1 MSIHYLNFFLYFSQ
15 NERNT
20 VVILYLTNAKK
31 MLRNKVLIRHKA
43 ILLIYFTLSTYLLYF
58 ISYSGKILYII
69 KPQAGETLMRILKKV
84 LIKLH
89 IKKPPRHPHAGNTA
103 LPDPIKEELQK
114 NGLNTENI
122 IVFFKT
128 DMCRAEQF
136 GDAYILLDEK
146 GIYVAEFDEQIEKS
160 EKKKKKIEFSPKLL
174 KLTATPLEDIDE
186 VFAEQYLATGQLT
199 YKKGEE
205 YYSLAYFSI
214 GLLEKADNFK
224 KIFNA
229 LKQNKDYRQYIGNVK
244 DRACIKCGAPVPNG
258 MRFCKDCVDKSST
271 VKRLFSFFG
280 DVKGKM
286 AFIIFSILVSTGLNL
301 LIPQFSTQK
310 LYDEVLNTGNTS
322 SYDVLFKALISVVL
336 SMAAIKIF
344 NQLFTLFYQYLV
356 AGVLPHVIY
365 SIKLKIFKAMQQLS
379 VGFYTHK
386 QTGSLMERVT
396 RDSNNIYWF
405 FVDGFPYLIA
415 NAITVIGILAIM
427 FATSVKLT
435 LMILIAAI
443 FIFVCYPVFD
453 RIFRKMHHKVW
464 VQNSRLT
471 SKVSDNINGHR
482 IIKAF
487 SKEDD
492 ESEQFGKISKKLMD
506 SEIKASNT
514 ENTVF
519 PILSVFVYLLSAL
532 VLGYGGVLCIT
543 SNELTVGELL
553 TFVVYLQ
560 MLQAPIEFLSWVT
573 NWWARC
579 VDSAQRVFE
588 IMDTEPDV
596 KDKENPVILDD
607 FKGSVELSELQFE
620 YEPAHPI
627 IKNLSLKIEAGEML
641 GIVGK
646 TGAGKTTV
654 SNLIARLYDP
664 KEGVVKIDGV
674 DVKDLSSKQLRRNI
688 GIVSQDIYLFMGTI
702 ADNIRY
708 ARPDATNDEVIAAAK
723 AASAHGFISKLPDGY
738 ETWVGSGGQD
748 LSGGERQRISIA
760 RTIIQNP
767 KILILDEA
775 TAAMDTETERNIQN
789 SLSELK
795 SGRTTI
801 AIAHR
806 LSTLR
811 DADKLAVIDDG
822 ECIEFGTYEEL
833 IEKKGAYYKMFKLQ
847 EEALKF
853 IGIGEQPEEEKEEKA
868 NEQ

>member
-1 MSIHYLNFFLYFSQ
+1 MKI
-15 NERNT
+15 
-20 VVILYLTNAKK
+20 TNK
-31 MLRNKVLIRHKA
+31 
-43 ILLIYFTLSTYLLYF
+43 LLF
-58 ISYSGKILYII
+58 
-69 KPQAGETLMRILKKV
+69 
-84 LIKLH
+84 KLH
-89 IKKPPRHPHAGNTA
+89 IKKTPRPNFSPSGI
-103 LPDPIKEELQK
+103 LPEHIKEVLQE
-114 NGLNTENI
+114 NELNTDSI
-122 IVFFKT
+122 IYSLKT
-128 DMCRAEQF
+128 DMTGAEAF
-136 GDAYILLDEK
+136 GDCYIMFDEK
-146 GIYVAEFDEQIEKS
+146 GLYIAEIE
-160 EKKKKKIEFSPKLL
+160 EPEIPKKKKKKNTPPPKPVLH
-174 KLTATPLEDIDE
+174 KLTALPINEIDE
-186 VFAEQYLATGQLT
+186 IFAEQYLATGQLT
-199 YKKGEE
+199 YKYNEE
-205 YYSLAYFSI
+205 YFSLGYFSI
-214 GLLEKADNFK
+214 GLLSKADSFK
-224 KIFNA
+224 KIFNIF
-229 LKQNKDYRQYIGNVK
+229 KQGKDYNQYITGDK
-244 DRACIKCGAPVPNG
+244 GSMCQKCGAPVPPG
-258 MRFCKDCVDKSST
+258 MHFCKDCVSKNST
-271 VKRLFSFFG
+271 IKRLFSFFG
-280 DVKGKM
+280 DVKWKM
-286 AFIIFSILVSTGLNL
+286 VFIIVFILFSNALNL

-310 LYDEVLNTGNTS
+310 LYDEVLNPGNTLG
-322 SYDVLFKALISVVL
+322 YDALLKGLFTVVL

-344 NQLFTLFYQYLV
+344 NQLFTLVYQYLV
-356 AGVLPHVIY
+356 AGMLPNVIY
-365 SIKLKIFKAMQQLS
+365 SIKIKIFKAMQRLS

-405 FVDGFPYLIA
+405 FVDGFPYLIGS
-415 NAITVIGILAIM
+415 AITVIGIIVIM

-435 LMILIAAI
+435 LITLLASTV
-443 FIFVCYPVFD
+443 IFVCYPLFHKL
-453 RIFRKMHHKVW
+453 FKKMHHKVW
-464 VQNSRLT
+464 VQHSKLT

-492 ESEQFGKISKKLMD
+492 ELEAFTKISDKVRDAEVKV
-506 SEIKASNT
+506 ANA

-519 PILSVFVYLLSAL
+519 PVLSIFIYLLGAL

-543 SNELTVGELL
+543 TDELTIGELL

-560 MLQAPIEFLSWVT
+560 MIQSPIDFLSWVL

-596 KDKENPVILDD
+596 KDIENPVILES
-607 FKGSVELSELQFE
+607 FRGEIEINELQFE

-627 IKNLSLKIEAGEML
+627 IKNLSLKINEGEML

-646 TGAGKTTV
+646 TGAGKTTI

-664 KEGVVKIDGV
+664 KEGVVKIDGH
-674 DVKDLSSKQLRRNI
+674 DVKELSSKQLRKNI
-688 GIVSQDIYLFMGTI
+688 GIVSQDIFLFMGTI

-723 AASAHGFISKLPDGY
+723 AASAHSFISKLPDGY

-789 SLSELK
+789 SISELK

-822 ECIEFGTYEEL
+822 ECIEFGTFDEL
-833 IEKKGAYYKMFKLQ
+833 MEKKGAYYKLFKLQ

-853 IGIGEQPEEEKEEKA
+853 IGIEQANEEDEKEEKE
-868 NEQ
+868 NER

>member
-1 MSIHYLNFFLYFSQ
+1 MKI
-15 NERNT
+15 
-20 VVILYLTNAKK
+20 V
-31 MLRNKVLIRHKA
+31 NKVL
-43 ILLIYFTLSTYLLYF
+43 Y
-58 ISYSGKILYII
+58 
-69 KPQAGETLMRILKKV
+69 
-84 LIKLH
+84 KLH
-89 IKKPPRHPHAGNTA
+89 IKKPPRSDFIPAST
-103 LPDPIKEELQK
+103 LPEPVKEILQVE
-114 NGLNTENI
+114 GLDTDSI
-122 IVFFKT
+122 IFFFKS
-128 DMCRAEQF
+128 DMTGAETF
-136 GDAYILLDEK
+136 GDCYFLFDEK
-146 GIYVAEFDEQIEKS
+146 GIYSAEIEEPELPKS
-160 EKKKKKIEFSPKLL
+160 KKKKKGTPPPKPVLH
-174 KLTATPLEDIDE
+174 KLTALPIEDIDE

-199 YKKGEE
+199 YKYNNE
-205 YYSLAYFSI
+205 YYSLGYFSL
-214 GLLEKADNFK
+214 GLLEKADTFR
-224 KIFNA
+224 KIFNT
-229 LKQNKDYRQYIGNVK
+229 LKKGENYNQYIANVK
-244 DRACIKCGAPVPNG
+244 ESTCQKCGAPVPNG
-258 MRFCKDCVDKSST
+258 MRFCKDCVSKSST
-271 VKRLFSFFG
+271 IKRLFSFFG
-280 DVKGKM
+280 DVKWKM
-286 AFIIFSILVSTGLNL
+286 VFILIFILLSNALNL

-310 LYDEVLNTGNTS
+310 LYDEVLNTGNTLG
-322 SYDVLFKALISVVL
+322 YDALLKGLFTVVL

-344 NQLFTLFYQYLV
+344 NQLFTLVYQYLV
-356 AGVLPHVIY
+356 AGMLPNVIY
-365 SIKLKIFKAMQQLS
+365 SIKIKIFKAMQRLS

-405 FVDGFPYLIA
+405 FVDGFPYLIG
-415 NAITVIGILAIM
+415 NVITVIGIIVIM

-435 LMILIAAI
+435 LLIFAGASVI
-443 FIFVCYPVFD
+443 FICYPVFNKL
-453 RIFRKMHHKVW
+453 FRKMHHKVW
-464 VQNSRLT
+464 VQHSRLT

-492 ESEQFGKISKKLMD
+492 ELSAFNKISD
-506 SEIKASNT
+506 SVKNAEIKVANA

-519 PILSVFVYLLSAL
+519 PILSVIIYLLSAL
-532 VLGYGGVLCIT
+532 VLGYGGYLCVATKEI
-543 SNELTVGELL
+543 TVGQLL
-553 TFVVYLQ
+553 TYVIYLQ
-560 MLQAPIEFLSWVT
+560 MLQAPIDFLSWVS

-596 KDKENPVILDD
+596 KDIENPVILEEI
-607 FKGSVELSELQFE
+607 KGEIELNELQFE

-627 IKNLSLKIEAGEML
+627 IKNLSLKINEGEML

-646 TGAGKTTV
+646 TGAGKTTI

-664 KEGVVKIDGV
+664 KEGVVKIDGH
-674 DVKDLSSKQLRRNI
+674 DVKELSSKQLRKNI
-688 GIVSQDIYLFMGTI
+688 GIVSQDIFLFMGTI

-723 AASAHGFISKLPDGY
+723 AASAHSFISKLPDGY

-811 DADKLAVIDDG
+811 DADKLAVIDEG
-822 ECIEFGTYEEL
+822 ECIEFGTFEEL
-833 IEKKGAYYKMFKLQ
+833 MEKKGAYYKLFKLQ

-853 IGIGEQPEEEKEEKA
+853 IGIEQQEESEEKEEKE
-868 NEQ
+868 NEQQ

>member
-1 MSIHYLNFFLYFSQ
+1 MEALN
-15 NERNT
+15 
-20 VVILYLTNAKK
+20 
-31 MLRNKVLIRHKA
+31 
-43 ILLIYFTLSTYLLYF
+43 
-58 ISYSGKILYII
+58 KILF
-69 KPQAGETLMRILKKV
+69 
-84 LIKLH
+84 KLRL
-89 IKKPPRHPHAGNTA
+89 KKPPRPNFPPMGL
-103 LPDPIKEELQK
+103 LPEPIKDVLKE
-114 NGLNTENI
+114 NGLNTDSI
-122 IVFFKT
+122 IFSFKS
-128 DMCRAEQF
+128 DMYDAESF
-136 GDAYILLDEK
+136 GDCYILFDEK
-146 GIYVAEFDEQIEKS
+146 GIYTAAIEEPALTEA
-160 EKKKKKIEFSPKLL
+160 EKKRKNKKTPLPKPKLRQ
-174 KLTATPLEDIDE
+174 LTSIPIDE
-186 VFAEQYLATGQLT
+186 TDEIFAEQYLATGQLT
-199 YKKGEE
+199 YKYNGE
-205 YYSLAYFSI
+205 YFSLGYFSI
-214 GLLEKADNFK
+214 GLLPKADAFR
-224 KIFNA
+224 KIFNTF
-229 LKQNKDYRQYIGNVK
+229 KQGKNYKQYISSSK
-244 DRACIKCGAPVPNG
+244 DSSCQKCGAPIPDG
-258 MRFCKDCVDKSST
+258 THFCKDCVSKSST
-271 VKRLFSFFG
+271 IKRLFSFFG
-280 DVKGKM
+280 DVKWKM
-286 AFIIFSILVSTGLNL
+286 VFIMIFILLSNALNL
-301 LIPQFSTQK
+301 LIPKVSTQK

-322 SYDVLFKALISVVL
+322 AYDVLLKGLFTVVL
-336 SMAAIKIF
+336 SMAVIKIA
-344 NQLFTLFYQYLV
+344 NQLFTLVYQYLV
-356 AGVLPHVIY
+356 AGMLPKVIY
-365 SIKLKIFKAMQQLS
+365 SIKIKIFKAMQRLS

-405 FVDGFPYLIA
+405 FVDGFPYLIG
-415 NAITVIGILAIM
+415 NAITVVGIIVIM

-435 LMILIAAI
+435 LLILATASVI
-443 FIFVCYPVFD
+443 FICYPIFNKL
-453 RIFRKMHHKVW
+453 FRKMHHKVW
-464 VQNSRLT
+464 VQHSRLT
-471 SKVSDNINGHR
+471 SKVSDNVNGHR

-492 ESEQFGKISKKLMD
+492 ELSAFNKISNNVRD
-506 SEIKASNT
+506 SELAVANA

-519 PILSVFVYLLSAL
+519 PILSIFIYLLGAL
-532 VLGYGGVLCIT
+532 VLGYGGFLCIT
-543 SNELTVGELL
+543 TDELTVGELL
-553 TFVVYLQ
+553 TYVIYLQ
-560 MLQAPIEFLSWVT
+560 MLQSPIDFLSWVT

-596 KDKENPVILDD
+596 KDIETPVILED
-607 FKGSVELSELQFE
+607 FKGEIELNELQFE

-627 IKNLSLKIEAGEML
+627 IKNLSLKINEGEML

-646 TGAGKTTV
+646 TGAGKTTI

-664 KEGVVKIDGV
+664 KEGIVKIDGH
-674 DVKDLSSKQLRRNI
+674 DVKELSSKQLRKNI
-688 GIVSQDIYLFMGTI
+688 GIVSQDIFLFMGTI

-822 ECIEFGTYEEL
+822 ECIEFGTFSEL
-833 IEKKGAYYKMFKLQ
+833 MEKKGVYYKLFKLQ

-853 IGIGEQPEEEKEEKA
+853 IGIEQESAEDEMEEKE
-868 NEQ
+868 NE

>member
-1 MSIHYLNFFLYFSQ
+1 MNF
-15 NERNT
+15 N
-20 VVILYLTNAKK
+20 
-31 MLRNKVLIRHKA
+31 VL
-43 ILLIYFTLSTYLLYF
+43 
-58 ISYSGKILYII
+58 
-69 KPQAGETLMRILKKV
+69 PE
-84 LIKLH
+84 
-89 IKKPPRHPHAGNTA
+89 
-103 LPDPIKEELQK
+103 PIKNILAE
-114 NGLNTENI
+114 NDLNTDNI
-122 IVFFKT
+122 ISVFKT
-128 DMCRAEQF
+128 DMNGAESF
-136 GDAYILLDEK
+136 GDVYVLLDEN
-146 GIYVAEFDEQIEKS
+146 GIYTAEFEENIEHA
-160 EKKKKKIEFSPKLL
+160 KKKNKKIEFKPKLL
-174 KLTATPLEDIDE
+174 KLCSIPIEDAE
-186 VFAEQYLATGQLT
+186 EMFAEQYLATGQLT
-199 YKKGEE
+199 YKKEDE

-214 GLLEKADNFK
+214 GLLEKADYFK

-229 LKQNKDYRQYIGNVK
+229 LKQGKDYRQYIGSIQEK
-244 DRACIKCGAPVPNG
+244 TCIKCGAPVPNG

-286 AFIIFSILVSTGLNL
+286 VFIIFSILVSTGLNL

-310 LYDEVLNTGNTS
+310 LYDDVLNTGNTAP
-322 SYDVLFKALISVVL
+322 YEVLLKGLFSVVL

-344 NQLFTLFYQYLV
+344 NQVFTLFYQYLV
-356 AGVLPHVIY
+356 AGILPHVIY
-365 SIKLKIFKAMQQLS
+365 SIKLKIFNAMQSLS

-415 NAITVIGILAIM
+415 NAITVVGIIAIM

-435 LMILIAAI
+435 LMILAAAI
-443 FIFVCYPVFD
+443 IIFVCYPVFD
-453 RIFRKMHHKVW
+453 KIFRKLHHKVW
-464 VQNSRLT
+464 VQNSQLT

-487 SKEDD
+487 SKEND
-492 ESEQFGKISKKLMD
+492 EAHQFGKISEKLMF
-506 SEIKASNT
+506 SEIKAANT

-519 PILSVFVYLLSAL
+519 PILSIFVYLLSAI

-543 SNELTVGELL
+543 TKELTVGELL
-553 TFVVYLQ
+553 SFVVYLQ
-560 MLQAPIEFLSWVT
+560 MLQSPIEFLSWVT

-588 IMDTEPDV
+588 IMDTDPDV
-596 KDKENPVILDD
+596 KDKESPIIIED
-607 FKGSVELSELQFE
+607 FKGAVELNEIQFE

-664 KEGVVKIDGV
+664 KEGVVKIDGI
-674 DVKDLSSKQLRRNI
+674 DVKDLSSKQLRKNI

-789 SLSELK
+789 ALLELK
-795 SGRTTI
+795 EGRTTI

-822 ECIEFGTYEEL
+822 ECIEFGTYDEL
-833 IEKKGAYYKMFKLQ
+833 IDKKGAYYKMFRLQ
-847 EEALKF
+847 EEALRF
-853 IGIGEQPEEEKEEKA
+853 IGIGEAEEDNEEEREGKP

>member
-1 MSIHYLNFFLYFSQ
+1 MKIINKALY
-15 NERNT
+15 
-20 VVILYLTNAKK
+20 
-31 MLRNKVLIRHKA
+31 
-43 ILLIYFTLSTYLLYF
+43 
-58 ISYSGKILYII
+58 
-69 KPQAGETLMRILKKV
+69 
-84 LIKLH
+84 KLH
-89 IKKPPRHPHAGNTA
+89 IKKPPRPDFSPSGS
-103 LPDPIKEELQK
+103 LPEPIKEILRAAE
-114 NGLNTENI
+114 LNTDSI
-122 IVFFKT
+122 IYSFKT
-128 DMCRAEQF
+128 DMLGAEAF
-136 GDAYILLDEK
+136 GDCFIIFDEK
-146 GIYVAEFDEQIEKS
+146 GLYIAEIE
-160 EKKKKKIEFSPKLL
+160 EPELPKKKKKNAPPPKPVLR
-174 KLTATPLEDIDE
+174 KLTCLPIDE
-186 VFAEQYLATGQLT
+186 IDEIFAEQYLATGQLT
-199 YKKGEE
+199 YKFKNE
-205 YYSLAYFSI
+205 YYSLGYFSI
-214 GLLEKADNFK
+214 GLLSKADSFR
-224 KIFNA
+224 KIFNTF
-229 LKQNKDYRQYIGNVK
+229 KEGKDYTQYIGSDK
-244 DRACIKCGAPVPNG
+244 ESTCQKCGAPVPNG
-258 MRFCKDCVDKSST
+258 MRFCKDCVNKSST
-271 VKRLFSFFG
+271 IKRLFSFFS
-280 DVKGKM
+280 DVKWKM
-286 AFIIFSILVSTGLNL
+286 VFILLFILISNGLNL

-310 LYDEVLNTGNTS
+310 LYDEVLNPGNTLG
-322 SYDVLFKALISVVL
+322 YDALLKGLFTVVL

-344 NQLFTLFYQYLV
+344 NQLFTLVYQYLV
-356 AGVLPHVIY
+356 AGMLPKVVY
-365 SIKLKIFKAMQQLS
+365 SIKIKIFKAMQRLS

-405 FVDGFPYLIA
+405 FVDGFPYLIGS
-415 NAITVIGILAIM
+415 AITVIGIIIIM

-435 LMILIAAI
+435 IMTLLAASV
-443 FIFVCYPVFD
+443 IFVCYPVFNKL
-453 RIFRKMHHKVW
+453 FRKMHHKVW
-464 VQNSRLT
+464 VQHSRLT

-487 SKEDD
+487 SKEAD
-492 ESEQFGKISKKLMD
+492 ELDAFNKISSKVRD
-506 SEIKASNT
+506 AEVTVANA

-519 PILSVFVYLLSAL
+519 PILTVFIYLLGAL

-543 SNELTVGELL
+543 TKELTIGELL
-553 TFVVYLQ
+553 TFVIYLQ
-560 MLQAPIEFLSWVT
+560 MIQTPIDFLSWVS

-596 KDKENPVILDD
+596 KDAENPIILEN
-607 FKGSVELSELQFE
+607 FKGEIELNELQFE

-627 IKNLSLKIEAGEML
+627 IKNLSLKINEGEML

-646 TGAGKTTV
+646 TGAGKTTI

-664 KEGVVKIDGV
+664 KEGVVKIDGY
-674 DVKDLSSKQLRRNI
+674 DIKELSSKQLRRNI
-688 GIVSQDIYLFMGTI
+688 GIVSQDIFLFMGTI

-708 ARPDATNDEVIAAAK
+708 ARPNATNDEVIAAAK

-795 SGRTTI
+795 AGRTTI

-811 DADKLAVIDDG
+811 DADKLAVIEEG
-822 ECIEFGTYEEL
+822 ECIEFGTFDEL
-833 IEKKGAYYKMFKLQ
+833 MEKKGAYYKLFRLQ

-853 IGIGEQPEEEKEEKA
+853 IETEQHETEEDEKEEKG
-868 NEQ
+868 NDR

>member
-1 MSIHYLNFFLYFSQ
+1 MKI
-15 NERNT
+15 
-20 VVILYLTNAKK
+20 I
-31 MLRNKVLIRHKA
+31 NK
-43 ILLIYFTLSTYLLYF
+43 LL
-58 ISYSGKILYII
+58 
-69 KPQAGETLMRILKKV
+69 V
-84 LIKLH
+84 KLH
-89 IKKPPRHPHAGNTA
+89 IKKPPHSHFQPAGK
-103 LPDPIKEELQK
+103 LPEPISELLKE
-114 NGLNTENI
+114 NGLETEGLI
-122 IVFFKT
+122 CVFKA
-128 DMCRAEQF
+128 DMKAAEEF
-136 GDAYILLDEK
+136 GDVYFMFDEK
-146 GIYVAEFDEQIEKS
+146 GVYIAEFEENIEPSK
-160 EKKKKKIEFSPKLL
+160 KKKKKIEFKPKLL
-174 KLTATPLEDIDE
+174 KLSSIPVTEIDE
-186 VFAEQYLATGQLT
+186 IFAEQYLATGQLT
-199 YKKGEE
+199 YKKDGE
-205 YYSLAYFSI
+205 YYSLGYFSI
-214 GLLEKADNFK
+214 GLLEKADNFQ
-224 KIFNA
+224 KIFNT
-229 LKQNKDYRQYIGNVK
+229 LKQGKDYSQYIDNISLKV
-244 DRACIKCGAPVPNG
+244 CIKCGAPVPNG

-286 AFIIFSILVSTGLNL
+286 IFIIFSILVSTGLNL

-310 LYDEVLNTGNTS
+310 LYDEVLNTGNTAP
-322 SYDVLFKALISVVL
+322 YDVLFDGLISVIL

-356 AGVLPHVIY
+356 AGILPHVIY
-365 SIKLKIFKAMQQLS
+365 SIKLKIFSAMQKLS

-415 NAITVIGILAIM
+415 NAITVVGIIVIM

-435 LMILIAAI
+435 LLILVGAVVI
-443 FIFVCYPVFD
+443 FICYPAFD
-453 RIFRKMHHKVW
+453 KIFRKLHHKVW

-487 SKEDD
+487 SKETD
-492 ESEQFGKISKKLMD
+492 EAAQFGKISDKLMET
-506 SEIKASNT
+506 EIKAANM

-519 PILSVFVYLLSAL
+519 PLLSIIIYLLSAL

-543 SNELTVGELL
+543 SKELTVGELL
-553 TFVVYLQ
+553 SFVVYLQ
-560 MLQAPIEFLSWVT
+560 MIQGPIEFLSWVT

-588 IMDTEPDV
+588 IMDTEPDI
-596 KDKENPVILDD
+596 KDKENPVILKD
-607 FKGSVELSELQFE
+607 FKGEVELKELQFE

-664 KEGVVKIDGV
+664 KTGVVKIDGI
-674 DVKDLSSKQLRRNI
+674 DVKDLSSKQLRENI

-708 ARPDATNDEVIAAAK
+708 ARPEASNDEVIAAAK

-738 ETWVGSGGQD
+738 ETWVGSGGQS

-795 SGRTTI
+795 AGRTTI

-822 ECIEFGTYEEL
+822 ECIEFGTYDEL
-833 IEKKGAYYKMFKLQ
+833 IEKKGAYYNLYRLQ
-847 EEALKF
+847 EEALRF
-853 IGIGEQPEEEKEEKA
+853 IGIGEAEESEKKEDEKH
-868 NEQ
+868 E

>member
-1 MSIHYLNFFLYFSQ
+1 MK
-15 NERNT
+15 
-20 VVILYLTNAKK
+20 VIN
-31 MLRNKVLIRHKA
+31 
-43 ILLIYFTLSTYLLYF
+43 
-58 ISYSGKILYII
+58 KILY
-69 KPQAGETLMRILKKV
+69 
-84 LIKLH
+84 KLH
-89 IKKPPRHPHAGNTA
+89 IKKPPRPGFASAGT
-103 LPDPIKEELQK
+103 LPEPVKGILQK
-114 NGLNTENI
+114 EGLDTESI
-122 IVFFKT
+122 LFSFRA
-128 DMCRAEQF
+128 DMTGAEAF
-136 GDAYILLDEK
+136 GDCYILFDEK
-146 GIYVAEFDEQIEKS
+146 GVYTAEIEES
-160 EKKKKKIEFSPKLL
+160 ELPKKKKKNTPPPEPILRKI
-174 KLTATPLEDIDE
+174 TALPIDE
-186 VFAEQYLATGQLT
+186 IDEIFVEQYLATGQLT
-199 YKKGEE
+199 YKFNEE
-205 YYSLAYFSI
+205 YFSLGYFSL
-214 GLLEKADNFK
+214 GLLGKADTFR

-229 LKQNKDYRQYIGNVK
+229 FKKSENYNQYILNIK
-244 DRACIKCGAPVPNG
+244 DSTCQKCGAPTPG
-258 MRFCKDCVDKSST
+258 GARFCKDCVNKSST
-271 VKRLFSFFG
+271 IKRLFSFFG
-280 DVKGKM
+280 DVKWKM
-286 AFIIFSILVSTGLNL
+286 FFILAFILFSNALNL

-322 SYDVLFKALISVVL
+322 SYDVLLKGLFTVIL
-336 SMAAIKIF
+336 SMVAIKLCH
-344 NQLFTLFYQYLV
+344 QLFTLIYQYLV
-356 AGVLPHVIY
+356 AGMLPNVIY
-365 SIKLKIFKAMQQLS
+365 SIKIKIFKAMQRLS

-405 FVDGFPYLIA
+405 FVDGFPYLIGS
-415 NAITVIGILAIM
+415 AITVIGIIIIM

-435 LMILIAAI
+435 LMILLGASV
-443 FIFVCYPVFD
+443 IFVCYPVFN
-453 RIFRKMHHKVW
+453 RLFKKMHHKVW
-464 VQNSRLT
+464 VQHSRLT

-487 SKEDD
+487 SKEED
-492 ESEQFGKISKKLMD
+492 EFAAFNKISGGLKN
-506 SEIKASNT
+506 SEIKVANA

-519 PILSVFVYLLSAL
+519 PILSVFIYLLGAL
-532 VLGYGGVLCIT
+532 VLGYGGYLCVTTKEI
-543 SNELTVGELL
+543 TVGQLL
-553 TFVVYLQ
+553 TYVIYLQ
-560 MLQAPIEFLSWVT
+560 MLQSPIDFLSWVT

-596 KDKENPVILDD
+596 KDIENPVILDNL
-607 FKGSVELSELQFE
+607 KGEIELKELQFE

-627 IKNLSLKIEAGEML
+627 IKNLSLKINEGEML

-646 TGAGKTTV
+646 TGAGKTTI

-664 KEGVVKIDGV
+664 KEGVVKIDGH
-674 DVKDLSSKQLRRNI
+674 DVKELSSKQLRKNI
-688 GIVSQDIYLFMGTI
+688 GIVSQDIFLFMGTI

-811 DADKLAVIDDG
+811 DADKLAVIDEG
-822 ECIEFGTYEEL
+822 KCIEFGTFEEL
-833 IEKKGAYYKMFKLQ
+833 MKNKGAYYKLFKLQ

-853 IGIGEQPEEEKEEKA
+853 IGINEASEADEKEEKE
-868 NEQ
+868 NE

>member
-1 MSIHYLNFFLYFSQ
+1 MKI
-15 NERNT
+15 
-20 VVILYLTNAKK
+20 VD
-31 MLRNKVLIRHKA
+31 KVLFKLHLKKKPRPVFTPSGQLPEPIKD
-43 ILLIYFTLSTYLLYF
+43 ILNENGLATDNLIYT
-58 ISYSGKILYII
+58 
-69 KPQAGETLMRILKKV
+69 
-84 LIKLH
+84 
-89 IKKPPRHPHAGNTA
+89 
-103 LPDPIKEELQK
+103 
-114 NGLNTENI
+114 
-122 IVFFKT
+122 FKA
-128 DMCRAEQF
+128 DMNSCDNFADVYVCF
-136 GDAYILLDEK
+136 DEK
-146 GIYVAEFDEQIEKS
+146 GLYVAEFKEPEIKPN
-160 EKKKKKIEFSPKLL
+160 KKKAKKKEKAPEIKPELL
-174 KLTATPLEDIDE
+174 KLSSTPIDE
-186 VFAEQYLATGQLT
+186 IDEIFAEQYLATGQLT
-199 YKKGEE
+199 YSFNNE
-205 YYSLAYFSI
+205 YYSLAFFTI
-214 GLLEKADNFK
+214 GLLEKADLFR
-224 KIFNA
+224 KIFKA
-229 LKQNKDYRQYIGNVK
+229 FKDGKDYTQYILNATDKV
-244 DRACIKCGAPVPNG
+244 CIKCGAPVPPG
-258 MRFCKDCVDKSST
+258 MRFCKDCVDKRST

-280 DVKGKM
+280 DVKYKM
-286 AFIIFSILVSTGLNL
+286 IFMIFAVLVSSGFNL
-301 LIPQFSTQK
+301 ILPQFSTQK
-310 LYDEVLNTGNTS
+310 LYDEVLNVGNPL
-322 SYDVLFKALISVVL
+322 SYDALIKALLTVVGTIVL
-336 SMAAIKIF
+336 IKLA
-344 NQLFTLFYQYLV
+344 NQLFTLCYQYIV
-356 AGVLPHVIY
+356 AGILPGVIY
-365 SIKLKIFKAMQQLS
+365 SIKIKIFKAMQKLS

-405 FVDGFPYLIA
+405 FVDGFPYLIS
-415 NAITVIGILAIM
+415 NIITVTGIIVIM
-427 FATSVKLT
+427 FLTSAKLT
-435 LMILIAAI
+435 LMIIFAAAI
-443 FIFVCYPVFD
+443 IFVLYPVFSKV
-453 RIFRKMHHKVW
+453 FRKLHHKVW
-464 VQNSRLT
+464 VQNSLLT

-492 ESEQFGKISKKLMD
+492 ELTSFGKISDRLMK
-506 SEIKASNT
+506 SEIRAENA

-519 PILSVFVYLLSAL
+519 PILSIFVYLLGVV
-532 VLGYGGVLCIT
+532 VLGYGGVLCINT
-543 SNELTVGELL
+543 NELTVGELL
-553 TFVVYLQ
+553 TFVVYLG

-588 IMDTEPDV
+588 IMDTEPDI
-596 KDKENPVILDD
+596 KDKENPVILED
-607 FKGSVELSELQFE
+607 FKGSVEINELQFE

-641 GIVGK
+641 GMVGK
-646 TGAGKTTV
+646 TGAGKTTI

-674 DVKDLSSKQLRRNI
+674 DVKDLSSKQLRQNI

-795 SGRTTI
+795 EGRTTI

-822 ECIEFGTYEEL
+822 ECIEFGSYKEL
-833 IEKKGAYYKMFKLQ
+833 MDKKGAYYKMFKLQ
-847 EEALKF
+847 EEALRF
-853 IGIGEQPEEEKEEKA
+853 IGIEEDNETEGEK
-868 NEQ
+868 ND